1 VVHDA
6 RTSALVAAVPVLGGS
21 LGLLDRDEQTG
32 RLDAWRAV
40 LASMARSGGSL
51 QRIQWVER
59 SGPLRTDAQP
69 PNRGSGRLLCPE
81 AIDSYG
87 DLVEGRAPSR
97 AHEVL
102 LALAVAAS
110 GSRRSLPNGALEEL
124 RRELR
129 LLDGQLRRADLLPG
143 PVLAAAELRRALEP
157 DAVSHVAFRGSR
169 RSSDRGAMASL
180 DQWAALRSDGQWHAT
195 YWISE
200 WPRVDVGADFLSPL
214 LVAEGRRAVAL
225 VMGAVPFERAIRQ
238 ARSARTA
245 DLADEEI
252 RSRAG
257 FLPSA
262 RRRREAEGATIREE
276 ELADG
281 HVEYRFSGYVTVT
294 ASDRDSLAH
303 SCAETEQ
310 AAQECRLE
318 IRRLYGR
325 QAEAYTWTLP
335 LTRGLA

>member
-1 VVHDA
+1 
-6 RTSALVAAVPVLGGS
+6 
-21 LGLLDRDEQTG
+21 
-32 RLDAWRAV
+32 
-40 LASMARSGGSL
+40 
-51 QRIQWVER
+51 
-59 SGPLRTDAQP
+59 
-69 PNRGSGRLLCPE
+69 
-81 AIDSYG
+81 
-87 DLVEGRAPSR
+87 
-97 AHEVL
+97 
-102 LALAVAAS
+102 
-110 GSRRSLPNGALEEL
+110 
-124 RRELR
+124 
-129 LLDGQLRRADLLPG
+129 
-143 PVLAAAELRRALEP
+143 
-157 DAVSHVAFRGSR
+157 
-169 RSSDRGAMASL
+169 MASL

-225 VMGAVPFERAIRQ
+225 VMGPVPFERAMRQ

-262 RRRREAEGATIREE
+262 RRRREADGATVREE
-276 ELADG
+276 ELAEG

-294 ASDRDSLAH
+294 ASDHRSLEQ

-310 AAQECRLE
+310 AAQESRLE

-335 LTRGLA
+335 LARGLA